1 MNQSMDILTAALPF
15 IAGALALAGFLL
27 YPPKIRRP
35 WAEWRIHYASFT
47 LPSGRPSG
55 FGGLVFCRPSRELH
69 VFLTP
74 RRCPPDLSC
83 PN

>member
-1 MNQSMDILTAALPF
+1 MTPIIILGLTFLAAFL
-15 IAGALALAGFLL
+15 LL
-27 YPPKIRRP
+27 YPPLLPLPHRNHWQP
-35 WAEWRIHYASFT
+35 WRIHYASFT